1 MAQEWGGVERYSA
14 RRRVRDGLEKG
25 GKIREGEAHG
35 ERGRCDT
42 QRGNEDG
49 DQVGVGHTMTGITCF
64 TFLSMKA
71 VKMSLVSKCDHFL

>member
-1 MAQEWGGVERYSA
+1 MAQEWGEVEGYSA

-42 QRGNEDG
+42 QRGNKDRGSGGSRAYYDRHHLLHLFKYEG
-49 DQVGVGHTMTGITCF
+49 SENVIG
-64 TFLSMKA
+64 
-71 VKMSLVSKCDHFL
+71 VKM